1 MDGRAADRDLR
12 LTLGVLLVVY
22 IFNFLDRQ
30 IVTILAEPIAR
41 DLDLSD
47 TQIGVLTGL
56 AFALFYTAM
65 GVPIARIADRPTTNR
80 VTVIAVSLAIWS
92 AMTALC
98 GLAQNFT
105 QLLLARFGVG
115 VGEAGGTPPSHSL
128 ITDKAPPEKRAS
140 AFGIYQ
146 MGPPIGGLIG
156 MVLGGVLADTV
167 GWRCAFV
174 LVGLPG
180 LLLALVVRWLVRDPR
195 VTGDSAPSAATGLS
209 TRAALG
215 AIWQSPTMRR
225 MLAVSC
231 FAPFALYGMLIW
243 TTIFFQR
250 SHGLTAGETGVWF
263 GLVNGIGAILG
274 VWGGGKLGDRTMKRG
289 AQHLLTIPAWGLI
302 LTCPFTVAALL
313 VADWQLALALLFPA
327 VVMSWLYVAPFYS
340 AVQGIVPPATRAVAS
355 ASILFVQNLVGLG
368 LGPVALG
375 FVSDRL
381 KPEYGDDSVRYV
393 LIVASLAAVA
403 AGLILL
409 SARRLLAG
417 ELNPNR

>member
-1 MDGRAADRDLR
+1 MDDKAAEKDLR
-12 LTLGVLLVVY
+12 LTLAVLLVVY
-22 IFNFLDRQ
+22 VFNFLDRQ

-65 GVPIARIADRPTTNR
+65 GVPIARIADNPRTNR
-80 VTVIAVSLAIWS
+80 ATVVAVSLAIWS
-92 AMTALC
+92 VMTALC
-98 GLAQNFT
+98 GVAQNFT

-128 ITDKAPPEKRAS
+128 ITDKTPPEKRAS

-146 MGPPIGGLIG
+146 LGPPIGGLIG
-156 MVLGGVLADTV
+156 MVLGGVLADSV
-167 GWRCAFV
+167 GWRHAFIF
-174 LVGLPG
+174 VGLPG
-180 LLLALVVRWLVRDPR
+180 LLLALVVRWLVKDPR
-195 VTGDSAPSAATGLS
+195 MSRTATRLEQGLS
-209 TRAALG
+209 TGEALRV
-215 AIWQSPTMRR
+215 IWQSPTMRR

-231 FAPFALYGMLIW
+231 FAPFALYGMLVW

-250 SHGLTAGETGVWF
+250 SHGLSAGETGLWF
-263 GLVNGIGAILG
+263 GLVNGVGAIIG
-274 VWGGGKLGDRTMKRG
+274 VWGGGRLGDRLARRG
-289 AQHLLTIPAWGLI
+289 AHHLVTWPALGLA
-302 LTCPFTVAALL
+302 LTCPFTIAALL
-313 VADWQLALALLFPA
+313 APDWHMALALLFPA

-340 AVQGIVPPATRAVAS
+340 AVQGIMPPAARAVAS
-355 ASILFVQNLVGLG
+355 AAILFVQNLVGLG
-368 LGPVALG
+368 LGPVVLG

-403 AGLILL
+403 AGALL
-409 SARRLLAG
+409 WSTRRMLPQ
-417 ELNPNR
+417 ELSRNA